1 MLVCVVREARRA
13 DWRKGGRSDCENC
26 VVVPR
31 SSTNGCL
38 QTITSL
44 RFGPQALPGRVQPEL
59 TATTLECSLLSGPGG
74 VSRHMQS
81 RFSYLQ
87 LRLPGQKKR
96 GNSSRASN
104 ITQHRLIAGNCI
116 MVHSPPPHP
125 RPKLCKW
132 QKVKLAF
139 QSGRFRVDL

>member
-1 MLVCVVREARRA
+1 MREARRA

-31 SSTNGCL
+31 SSANGCL
-38 QTITSL
+38 ETITSL
-44 RFGPQALPGRVQPEL
+44 RFGLQALPGRVQPEL
-59 TATTLECSLLSGPGG
+59 TATTLECSRLSGPGGGGG

-104 ITQHRLIAGNCI
+104 ITQRRLIAGNCI
-116 MVHSPPPHP
+116 IVHPPPPPHP